1 MEKQLKTEKEKSF
14 NSDFSCVN
22 PIKCISNQLSNE
34 SLFQMSWKVLMIC
47 STKKVNIK

>member
-14 NSDFSCVN
+14 NSHFWCVN

-34 SLFQMSWKVLMIC
+34 CLFQMSWKVLMIC